1 MQESHMEIFGQRHTQ
16 MPMQEIIIRSITQV
30 LFGIILIVKLNTNRN
45 YYEDIMFKY
54 LSGGYYDYRM

>member
-30 LFGIILIVKLNTNRN
+30 LFGIILIVKLNINRN
-45 YYEDIMFKY
+45 YYEDIMF
-54 LSGGYYDYRM
+54 